1 MWKPSSFGIWS
12 RTMTTPIP
20 ALNPIR
26 TGSEMKFATKPSRR
40 IQAAT
45 RIAPTINVSVAE
57 ARRSAPESAPGTT
70 SASSAP
76 VRIASVVVPLTLNT
90 RDVPSAA

>member
-1 MWKPSSFGIWS
+1 MWKPRSFGIWS

-40 IQAAT
+40 SEAT
-45 RIAPTINVSVAE
+45 DQDRPTSSVSVAD
-57 ARRSAPESAPGTT
+57 ARSSAAGSPARATA
-70 SASSAP
+70 ASWAP
-76 VRIASVVVPLTLNT
+76 VRIAIVVVVLTLST
-90 RDVPSAA
+90 LDVPRKA